1 MNFDTGNLTLPHEP
15 NEKLEMLIRDYG
27 QECVYPARHIF
38 LEPGMYIKAVIYIMR
53 GRTRHYMVGS
63 DGTEKILYTLN
74 DGWFFGETPFSV
86 NEPTGLYS
94 KTEIKSTLYKIPT
107 AEYQNLLDKN
117 KLFRDAVLESYSRKM
132 LIMRYEI
139 ANLTFNSCKDRL
151 KRLFCSTADTTQLIE
166 GQWYNLKVNYNQY
179 ELSTIVGGSR
189 VTVSKLISELCC
201 DGFIRVLNRTMQ
213 INGVKYK
220 EYLEELP

>member
-1 MNFDTGNLTLPHEP
+1 MNFDTGNLKLPLEP
-15 NEKLEMLIRDYG
+15 NKKLEKLICDYG
-27 QECVYPARHIF
+27 QECIYPARHIF
-38 LEPGMYIKAVIYIMR
+38 LEPGMHLKDVVYIMH

-63 DGTEKILYTLN
+63 DGTEKILYTLS
-74 DGWFFGETPFSV
+74 DGWFFGETPCSV

-94 KTEIKSTLYKIPT
+94 KTEIKTTLYKIPL
-107 AEYQNLLDKN
+107 AIYQNLLDNN
-117 KLFRDAVLESYSRKM
+117 KLFRDAVLESYAKKM

-151 KRLFCSTADTTQLIE
+151 KRLFCSNADISQLIE
-166 GQWYNLKVNYNQY
+166 DQWYNLKVNYNQY

-201 DGFIRVLNRTMQ
+201 DGFIRVLNRTIQ
-213 INGVKYK
+213 VNAKKYI
-220 EYLEELP
+220 EYSKK